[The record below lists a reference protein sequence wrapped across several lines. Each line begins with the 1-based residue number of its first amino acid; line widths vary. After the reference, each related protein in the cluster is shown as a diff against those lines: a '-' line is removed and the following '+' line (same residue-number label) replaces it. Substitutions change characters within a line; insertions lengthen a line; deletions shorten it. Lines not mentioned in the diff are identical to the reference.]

1 MIYLYINKLT
11 NEPRVFGSLVA
22 LCSATGL
29 KKDRFY
35 THFGRN
41 KNKEY
46 ENEEIR
52 IVKLQI
58 ERSTN

>member
-11 NEPRVFGSLVA
+11 NEPKVFGSLVA
-22 LCSATGL
+22 LCSVLEL

-41 KNKEY
+41 KNTSY
-46 ENEEIR
+46 ENDDYR
-52 IVKLQI
+52 IVKLAI

>member
-1 MIYLYINKLT
+1 MIYLYINKQT
-11 NEPRVFGSLVA
+11 NELKAYGSFVA

-41 KNKEY
+41 ENKEF

-52 IVKLQI
+52 IVKTEI
-58 ERSTN
+58 VRSTN